1 MDIQRH
7 SSVLGD
13 TVEKLSDEASYKQ
26 LFHAY
31 RDEEA
36 LPSGEVLKEIIDL
49 CRAILF
55 PGYYGNARISK
66 QTIRFHTGVNV
77 ETLHSLLSKQVYAGL
92 CFADT
97 SCVTCPEEKISA
109 EAEAISEAF
118 ISTLPEIRGL
128 LATDV
133 EATFNGDP
141 AAQNLGE
148 VIFCYPGFRAIGNYR
163 IAHQLYK
170 LGVPYIPRMITE
182 MAHSETG
189 IDIHPGAT
197 IDEEFFIDHGT
208 GVVIGETTIIG
219 DNCLLYQGVTLGG
232 TGKDKG
238 KRHPTLGDNV
248 MVGAGAKV
256 LGPINIGSNVKV
268 AANAVVLSDIP
279 ENCTA
284 VGVPARIARRAGQKV
299 EQDLD
304 QVHYPDLTMEDI
316 TMLKS
321 AVTCLRT
328 EMSKLECQE
337 KPEKQESK
345 D

>member
-1 MDIQRH
+1 MQMFRQLREDIAI
-7 SSVLGD
+7 VK
-13 TVEKLSDEASYKQ
+13 EK
-26 LFHAY
+26 
-31 RDEEA
+31 
-36 LPSGEVLKEIIDL
+36 
-49 CRAILF
+49 
-55 PGYYGNARISK
+55 
-66 QTIRFHTGVNV
+66 
-77 ETLHSLLSKQVYAGL
+77 
-92 CFADT
+92 
-97 SCVTCPEEKISA
+97 
-109 EAEAISEAF
+109 
-118 ISTLPEIRGL
+118 
-128 LATDV
+128 
-133 EATFNGDP
+133 DP
-141 AAQNLGE
+141 AARSSLEILLTYSGLKA
-148 VIFCYPGFRAIGNYR
+148 VRSYRRAHWFYQHKWFTIAR
-163 IAHQLYK
+163 IISQRARHK
-170 LGVPYIPRMITE
+170 
-182 MAHSETG
+182 TG
-189 IDIHPGAT
+189 IEIHPGAQ
-197 IDEEFFIDHGT
+197 IGKGLFIDHGM

-232 TGKDKG
+232 TGKDTG